1 MTQKNLNSIFE
12 LIILISFSSLIYGQI
27 LKNIEKTQTLI
38 PPRKNKDLRE
48 LRSADTDFS
57 SVIKTTNPT
66 DFIPP
71 TPEISTNDSEMTN
84 KNLPSFKTVITSIPT
99 ETESNSNNPS
109 FSDRTIF
116 TTTDLV
122 KTSAPSFSTQTYP
135 TTLPSEK
142 GNSTTNFSEKKEST
156 TIEHTNEEV
165 STKMT
170 TPFTTEE
177 LTTQMQYPS
186 TTEEVSTQM
195 QYPSTTEELTT
206 QMLNPSTTEELTTQ
220 MTTPFTTE
228 ELTTQ
233 KPSPFT
239 TEEVSTQMPTPFT
252 TENVTSINEPT
263 EIISTYANFTEYTT
277 PSTNHPI
284 VSTLIYNETFPT
296 TPTIPS
302 INMSVIETIIQTTT
316 EIYPD
321 ASLILLGFSH
331 FKKFGS
337 HFSFYIYFSSIKGS
351 TYSKKLS
358 FPVQI
363 TYNNFLRL
371 LQNQEANCT
380 KIGEFN
386 QKITYECDILTGT
399 QNTNKI
405 KIIPDFTFISQNAI
419 VTLSPLSTLYMDNI
433 QTIGEQLDILLN
445 SSLYILSHSK
455 INNNK
460 CKSFNISSVINGP
473 KPKFNKSNIYLKAN
487 IEDKNITSETELSCN
502 IVDII
507 NDNYVLKCEVNEKK
521 IYILQNAI
529 SIIDD
534 EILLVN
540 FDDYENSKLNCT
552 NTEPPESPMGAGA
565 VIAIIVITIFFSYLI

>member
-1 MTQKNLNSIFE
+1 
-12 LIILISFSSLIYGQI
+12 
-27 LKNIEKTQTLI
+27 
-38 PPRKNKDLRE
+38 
-48 LRSADTDFS
+48 
-57 SVIKTTNPT
+57 
-66 DFIPP
+66 
-71 TPEISTNDSEMTN
+71 
-84 KNLPSFKTVITSIPT
+84 
-99 ETESNSNNPS
+99 
-109 FSDRTIF
+109 
-116 TTTDLV
+116 
-122 KTSAPSFSTQTYP
+122 
-135 TTLPSEK
+135 
-142 GNSTTNFSEKKEST
+142 
-156 TIEHTNEEV
+156 
-165 STKMT
+165 
-170 TPFTTEE
+170 
-177 LTTQMQYPS
+177 MQYPS

>member
-1 MTQKNLNSIFE
+1 MTQKILNSIFE
-12 LIILISFSSLIYGQI
+12 LMILISFSSLIYGQI

-66 DFIPP
+66 DSSPP

-84 KNLPSFKTVITSIPT
+84 KSLPSFKTVITSIPN

-109 FSDRTIF
+109 VSDKTIV

-122 KTSAPSFSTQTYP
+122 KISAPSFSTQTYQ
-135 TTLPSEK
+135 TTLPPEK
-142 GNSTTNFSEKKEST
+142 ENSTTNFSEKKEST
-156 TIEHTNEEV
+156 TIEYTTEEV

-170 TPFTTEE
+170 NPSTTEE

-195 QYPSTTEELTT
+195 T
-206 QMLNPSTTEELTTQ
+206 NPSTTEELTTQ